1 MTAHLLAP
9 LLLCAGCLATPA
21 AQAQAQD
28 EIEQISR
35 GIEAALLE
43 LGARNALGQS
53 GEPLKIRK
61 PAQVR
66 YELGAVVDTR
76 SSGNGLQVLAITPG
90 GAADRLG
97 LQANDRLLAING
109 TRLVGVAD
117 AGETLESAMHDSN
130 GQLRLQVARNDRE
143 VRLSGE
149 ADVAAIPSYELTIG
163 TDPVVE
169 GCGYVSDELG
179 VPPRSHNIYH
189 AAITTI
195 DGRSTPVRHSPN
207 RYRLDAGPHVLTI
220 AETIVD
226 RHRFTDSQRRRL
238 SRARIRGT
246 SEDYKTLV
254 LDVEPGFSYRIGA
267 RLLEDELDPD
277 SIRAHEYWEPVVY
290 DKVAVECK

>member
-1 MTAHLLAP
+1 MTAHLPAL
-9 LLLCAGCLATPA
+9 LLLCAGCLAMPT
-21 AQAQAQD
+21 AQAQD

-35 GIEAALLE
+35 GVEAALLD
-43 LGARNALGQS
+43 LGARNALGES

-97 LQANDRLLAING
+97 LQADDRLLAING
-109 TRLVGVAD
+109 TRLVDVAD
-117 AGETLESAMHDSN
+117 AGETLESAMRDSN
-130 GQLRLQVARNDRE
+130 GQLRLQVARDSGT
-143 VRLSGE
+143 VQLSGP
-149 ADVAAIPSYELTIG
+149 ADVAAIPPYELTIG
-163 TDPVVE
+163 ADPAVE

-179 VPPRSHNIYH
+179 VPPRSHNTYH

-195 DGRSTPVRHSPN
+195 DGRSTPVGHSPN
-207 RYRLDAGPHVLTI
+207 RYRLEAGRHVLTI
-220 AETIVD
+220 VETIVD

-246 SEDYKTLV
+246 SEDYKALV

-267 RLLEDELDPD
+267 RLLEDKLDPAG
-277 SIRAHEYWEPVVY
+277 IRAHEYWKPVVY
-290 DKVAVECK
+290 EKIAVQCE